1 MNWKNYSS
9 LKTAKN
15 VAFEKVAEVKDA
27 DGKVLQGSYIVLVQ
41 KNFDSSTGKALD
53 DVKQTFDLSAL
64 ENEKARYDKEIA
76 EAKAQ
81 SDELA
86 KAIADFKK
94 L

>member
-1 MNWKNYSS
+1 MNWKDYSS

-27 DGKVLQGSYIVLVQ
+27 DGKVLQESYIVLAQ
-41 KNFDSSTGKALD
+41 KSFDSSTGEALD
-53 DVKQTFDLSAL
+53 DVKQTWDLSAL
-64 ENEKARYDKEIA
+64 ENQKARYDKEMS

-81 SDELA
+81 SDELT
-86 KAIADFKK
+86 KAIAEFKK

>member
-15 VAFEKVAEVKDA
+15 AAFEKVAEVKDA

-53 DVKQTFDLSAL
+53 DVKQAFDLSAL